1 MKISLIGL
9 AEGLHSL
16 HFEEEPENCGIVA
29 HPNLTNRIQIDV
41 DLERRASRLILR
53 NTINTVGRFTCDRC
67 LTEFDRTIVDTGRV
81 VFTSDEELLAF
92 SEDEVHVLEKDAR
105 EIDVTN
111 DIRDLVLLAV
121 PAKILCS
128 EDCKGLCPHC
138 GVNLNE
144 ETCLCGVRPLD
155 PRWQALQKLFN

>member
-16 HFEEEPENCGIVA
+16 HFEEEPATCNIIA
-29 HPNLTNRIQIDV
+29 HPNLTNKIQIDV
-41 DLERRASRLILR
+41 DLEKRAARLFLR
-53 NTINTVGRFTCDRC
+53 TTIKTVGRFTCDRC
-67 LTEFDRTIVDTGRV
+67 LKEFERLISDAGRV
-81 VFTSDEELLAF
+81 VFTSDEELLAL
-92 SEDEVHVLEKDAR
+92 SEDEVHLLEKDAR

-128 EDCKGLCPHC
+128 ENCKGLCPHC

-155 PRWQALQKLFN
+155 PRWQALQKLLN